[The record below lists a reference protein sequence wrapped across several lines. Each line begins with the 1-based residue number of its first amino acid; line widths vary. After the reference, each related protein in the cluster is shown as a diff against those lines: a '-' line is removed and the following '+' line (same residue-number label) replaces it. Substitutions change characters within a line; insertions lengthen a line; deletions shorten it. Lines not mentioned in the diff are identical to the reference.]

1 MIGKILQPHP
11 TIYKY
16 DRAWIGIVLGLIV
29 PLSGILI
36 VYLISL
42 GNHYMAPGHPD
53 TISLER
59 MFYSLRS
66 ITLLFRYMSVGCM
79 LNLGVFYLF
88 INRDYFNVSRGIIF
102 STILIAIPVMVT
114 IVISWFR

>member
-1 MIGKILQPHP
+1 MFKKILQAHP

-16 DRAWIGIVLGLIV
+16 DRAWIGVVLGLIV

-53 TISLER
+53 TISMER
-59 MFYSLRS
+59 MLQSTRNF
-66 ITLLFRYMSVGCM
+66 TVLFRYMSVGCM

-88 INRDYFNVSRGIIF
+88 INKDYFNVSRGIIF
-102 STILIAIPVMVT
+102 STILIAIPIMIT
-114 IVISWFR
+114 IVTSWFK

>member
-1 MIGKILQPHP
+1 
-11 TIYKY
+11 
-16 DRAWIGIVLGLIV
+16 
-29 PLSGILI
+29 
-36 VYLISL
+36 
-42 GNHYMAPGHPD
+42 MAPDHPD

-59 MFYSLRS
+59 MFYSLRN